1 MVEDERHSPRMLGG
15 ERGVGSVGIG
25 GDSTMNVAHR
35 HAVRS
40 ALPILAMGA
49 LALTAGCTSRRPT
62 LPEPAGAH
70 GEVTV
75 FVPCGMLGPMMKI
88 RKAFEAQPGNPKVK
102 LPNDNAV
109 VLMRRIRRGEASDI
123 LLTPGET
130 EMNLM
135 VAEGF
140 IDREDASVFGT
151 FRMILV
157 VPKENK
163 AGIKSVAD
171 LADKRVRRVA
181 IADPA
186 QNSVGYYAQESM
198 KSLKLW
204 DAVEPKLVTH
214 WHALEAVTY
223 VCKGRVDA
231 GLYFDACP
239 FESTPSELS
248 GYENAYKVI
257 EILPESS
264 HPVVKVQAG
273 ILKKASN
280 PDGARQL
287 ISFMLTAEGQKI
299 LQKNGIP
306 NPREIPVSGD

>member
-1 MVEDERHSPRMLGG
+1 MHKS
-15 ERGVGSVGIG
+15 
-25 GDSTMNVAHR
+25 
-35 HAVRS
+35 
-40 ALPILAMGA
+40 
-49 LALTAGCTSRRPT
+49 LTPPPTSQRNPT
-62 LPEPAGAH
+62 
-70 GEVTV
+70 EVTV

-88 RKAFEAQPGNPKVK
+88 RKAFEAQPGHPKVN

-109 VLMRRIRRGEASDI
+109 ILMRRIRAGETPDI

-135 VAEGF
+135 VEEGF
-140 IDREDASVFGT
+140 IERKKTWVFGT

-157 VPKENK
+157 VPKGNK
-163 AGIKSVAD
+163 AGIKSIAD

-186 QNSVGYYAQESM
+186 QNSVGHYAVESL

-204 DAVEPKLVTH
+204 EAVKPKLVSH

-223 VCKGRVDA
+223 VCKNRVDA
-231 GLYFDACP
+231 GLYFNACP

-248 GYENAYKVI
+248 GYENTYRII
-257 EILPESS
+257 EVLPESS
-264 HPVVKVQAG
+264 HSVVKVQAG

-280 PDGARQL
+280 PKGARQL
-287 ISFMLTAEGQKI
+287 IDFMLIEEGQKI
-299 LQKNGIP
+299 LRENGIP
-306 NPREIPVSGD
+306 NLKASR